1 MSRVTLDLYKCT
13 NYTGQLHQMNRR
25 IQELD
30 KALYDLYD
38 EIGWGN
44 HKYLRRADGIVSYSG
59 KLQRCGN
66 YLSDTASSFQKL
78 QDELYLSDISELAQ
92 YKGKSSWK
100 ISDTV
105 NAGIGTVGSLLNKMG
120 ELLTTS
126 ITGPTVGDVWA
137 QIGYK
142 YVDIFKELAG
152 DKVKGFKDTFE
163 KFDNYPDRAVAW
175 YKWFNKEIWSPIKTG
190 DGWIKNITEENIYK
204 AEGLIPEGV
213 SDFFDKLADCANVIE
228 GAKAIK
234 EYSETGDFQNSFDDF
249 AFTLFGEGF
258 KEWNKWKNEADN
270 LKYLGVDKQVSN
282 VLVDT
287 IVKMPE
293 KWYKGIKEYAENGTG
308 TAGSIVVDSTVG
320 AFTESVAGAAKPVY
334 VAATA
339 VTYPVID
346 QVCESFGYDL
356 SGEYERLTGET
367 GLKAV
372 FKAQKELW
380 VDVVYEGAKDKAADF
395 VDGFYD
401 TVKDGWDSW
410 KSGMKLIFG

>member
-78 QDELYLSDISELAQ
+78 QEELYLSDISELAQ

-105 NAGIGTVGSLLNKMG
+105 NAGIGTVGNILNSFSKLFDESTIG
-120 ELLTTS
+120 TS
-126 ITGPTVGDVWA
+126 PSNVWSQVGK
-137 QIGYK
+137 GY
-142 YVDIFKELAG
+142 VNIFKELIG
-152 DKVKGFKDTFE
+152 DKVTKYTDRFDSFKTVPDMIVGWYDWFTNDVYGTFDDGKSLLE
-163 KFDNYPDRAVAW
+163 DIIT
-175 YKWFNKEIWSPIKTG
+175 EKTG
-190 DGWIKNITEENIYK
+190 QETK
-204 AEGLIPEGV
+204 LLPEGV
-213 SDFFDKLADCANVIE
+213 SDFFDILSKGEILIDA
-228 GAKAIK
+228 AKACK
-234 EYSETGDFQNSFDDF
+234 EYVETGDAQESFDDLTF
-249 AFTLFGEGF
+249 SIFGAGF
-258 KEWNKWKNEADN
+258 SEWDKMVNKANGLEYTGGADVISKIL
-270 LKYLGVDKQVSN
+270 LKTV
-282 VLVDT
+282 
-287 IVKMPE
+287 VKMPYT
-293 KWYKGIKEYAENGTG
+293 WYTGVKEYIETGNG
-308 TAGSIVVDSTVG
+308 TAGSIFVDTASTIVDVT
-320 AFTESVAGAAKPVY
+320 ASELSTQY
-334 VAATA
+334 IAATA
-339 VTYPVID
+339 VSYPVVD
-346 QVCESFGYDL
+346 QICEGFGYDL

-395 VDGFYD
+395 VDGLYD
-401 TVKDGWDSW
+401 TVKDGWASW

>member
-105 NAGIGTVGSLLNKMG
+105 NAGIGTVGSILNNFSNLFNESTIG
-120 ELLTTS
+120 TS
-126 ITGPTVGDVWA
+126 PSKVWSQVGK
-137 QIGYK
+137 G
-142 YVDIFKELAG
+142 YVDIFKELIG
-152 DKVKGFKDTFE
+152 DKVTKYTDRFDSFKTTPDMIVGWYDWFTKDIYGTFDTGKSWIE
-163 KFDNYPDRAVAW
+163 KIIEDR
-175 YKWFNKEIWSPIKTG
+175 TG
-190 DGWIKNITEENIYK
+190 EKPE
-204 AEGLIPEGV
+204 LIPEGV
-213 SDFFDKLADCANVIE
+213 SDFFDVLSKGEILIDA
-228 GAKAIK
+228 AKACK
-234 EYSETGDFQNSFDDF
+234 EYAETGNAVDAFDDVTF
-249 AFTLFGEGF
+249 SIFGEGF
-258 KEWNKWKNEADN
+258 KEWNKWYNKANEI
-270 LKYLGVDKQVSN
+270 KYTGVEGQAQS
-282 VLVDT
+282 VLLST
-287 IVKMPE
+287 IVKMPQ
-293 KWYKGIKEYAENGTG
+293 KWYQGIKEYAENGTG
-308 TAGSIVVDSTVG
+308 TAGSIVVDTTAG